1 MKILYFIF
9 ASEIGAV
16 SLSKFQSLLTDKL
29 QNLPS
34 LSKLSD
40 KFSSLNDVQPDMSLF
55 GENMGM
61 EMGMDFGSL
70 DNGFENFQKPKFNI
84 TENYIDMVQRS
95 KSNSNDQNG
104 INMMRSFIMMSLKK
118 EKFSKSEVFM
128 KNFLE
133 DPSRLVSQSIMLAIV
148 TAYDDYNSKFD
159 MATLILML
167 EFIEQEC
174 PDQFSSK
181 MEKVMPFIFELEQS
195 TIGRMIIILL
205 VESYGEKR
213 ILSNDI
219 IFKEIFEDKVS
230 TPLSN
235 ILTDTILA
243 IMSAKQDPSSNHEKL
258 GKIGALL
265 RLAQMPCS
273 GNRDCLNLKK
283 DFGLVSLRLF
293 DYMTKSDSTK
303 MILFTTF
310 GDRSTLIDFIRI
322 EREWFA
328 RCGKIAGISLTTTQ
342 SPFILQ
348 MEDLKAQAATFS
360 PREMLKQYVP
370 TLQNYD
376 NDTSMSITTENEVN
390 EELALSIE
398 SKNDLEGPETTII
411 EEYLENVDSDQL
423 KKQLDDMKSMMLELG
438 IDEDYAFKQL
448 ENEINSFSEG
458 SGSLAG
464 SLLDFF

>member
-1 MKILYFIF
+1 MKIIYFIF
-9 ASEIGAV
+9 ASEIAAV
-16 SLSKFQSLLTDKL
+16 SLSKFKSLLSDKL

-34 LSKLSD
+34 LSKLSE
-40 KFSSLNDVQPDMSLF
+40 KFSDLNDVQPDMSLF
-55 GENMGM
+55 GEDT
-61 EMGMDFGSL
+61 MGMDFGSL
-70 DNGFENFQKPKFNI
+70 GKENFQKPKFNI

-95 KSNSNDQNG
+95 KSNSNDPNG
-104 INMMRSFIMMSLKK
+104 VSMMRNFIMMSLKE

-133 DPSRLVSQSIMLAIV
+133 DPSRLVTQSIMLAMV

-174 PDQFSSK
+174 PDQFASK
-181 MEKVMPFIFELEQS
+181 MEKVMPFIFDLEQS

-205 VESYGEKR
+205 VESFGEKR

-219 IFKEIFEDKVS
+219 IFKEIFEDTIS

-243 IMSAKQDPSSNHEKL
+243 LMSSKNDPSSNHEKL
-258 GKIGALL
+258 GKIGSLL

-283 DFGLVSLRLF
+283 DFGLVALRLV
-293 DYMTKSDSTK
+293 DYMTKSDTTK

-310 GDRSTLIDFIRI
+310 NDRSSLIDFIRI
-322 EREWFA
+322 EREWFS
-328 RCGKIAGISLTTTQ
+328 RCGKIAGISVTTTA
-342 SPFILQ
+342 SPFLLQ

-360 PREMLKQYVP
+360 PRDMLKQYVP
-370 TLQNYD
+370 TLQNND
-376 NDTSMSITTENEVN
+376 NDVSLSITTENSASSEVN
-390 EELALSIE
+390 SEQPLSIE
-398 SKNDLEGPETTII
+398 SKNDIEGAETTII

-438 IDEDYAFKQL
+438 IDEDDAFKQL
-448 ENEINSFSEG
+448 EDEINSFSEG

>member
-1 MKILYFIF
+1 MKFLYFIF
-9 ASEIGAV
+9 ASEIEAV
-16 SLSKFQSLLTDKL
+16 SLSKFKSLLTDKL

-34 LSKLSD
+34 LSKLSEKISD
-40 KFSSLNDVQPDMSLF
+40 LNDVQPDMSLF
-55 GENMGM
+55 GENT
-61 EMGMDFGSL
+61 MGMDLGGFG
-70 DNGFENFQKPKFNI
+70 NGLENFQKPKFNI

-95 KSNSNDQNG
+95 KGSSNDFNG
-104 INMMRSFIMMSLKK
+104 INMMTSIIMMSLKK
-118 EKFSKSEVFM
+118 ETFSKSEVFM

-133 DPSRLVSQSIMLAIV
+133 DPTRLVSQSIMLAIV

-174 PDQFSSK
+174 PDQFASK

-195 TIGRMIIILL
+195 TIGRMTIILL
-205 VESYGEKR
+205 VESFGEKR

-219 IFKEIFEDKVS
+219 IFKEIFEDKIS

-243 IMSAKQDPSSNHEKL
+243 LMSAKNDPSANHEKL

-273 GNRDCLNLKK
+273 GNRDCLNLRN
-283 DFGLVSLRLF
+283 DFGLVALRLF

-310 GDRSTLIDFIRI
+310 DDRSSLIDFIKI
-322 EREWFA
+322 EKEWHG
-328 RCGKIAGISLTTTQ
+328 RCGKVAGISVTTTQ

-360 PREMLKQYVP
+360 PRDMLKQYVP
-370 TLQNYD
+370 TLQNNN
-376 NDTSMSITTENEVN
+376 NDVSLPITTENDVDAETPS
-390 EELALSIE
+390 SIE
-398 SKNDLEGPETTII
+398 SKNDLEGAETTII
-411 EEYLENVDSDQL
+411 EEYLENVDGDQL

-438 IDEDYAFKQL
+438 IDEDDAFKQL
-448 ENEINSFSEG
+448 EDEINSISEG

>member
-1 MKILYFIF
+1 MKFLYFIF
-9 ASEIGAV
+9 ASEIEAV
-16 SLSKFQSLLTDKL
+16 SLSKFKSLLTDKL

-34 LSKLSD
+34 LSKLSEKISD
-40 KFSSLNDVQPDMSLF
+40 LNDVQPDMSLF
-55 GENMGM
+55 GENT
-61 EMGMDFGSL
+61 MGMDLGGFG
-70 DNGFENFQKPKFNI
+70 NGLENFQKPKFNI

-95 KSNSNDQNG
+95 KGSSNDFNG
-104 INMMRSFIMMSLKK
+104 INMMTSIIMMSLKK
-118 EKFSKSEVFM
+118 ETFSKSEVFM

-133 DPSRLVSQSIMLAIV
+133 DPTRLVSQSIMLAIV

-174 PDQFSSK
+174 PDQFASK

-195 TIGRMIIILL
+195 TIGRMTIILL
-205 VESYGEKR
+205 VESFGEKR

-219 IFKEIFEDKVS
+219 IFKEIFEDKIS

-243 IMSAKQDPSSNHEKL
+243 LMSAKNDPSANHEKL

-273 GNRDCLNLKK
+273 GNRDCLNLRK
-283 DFGLVSLRLF
+283 DFGLVALRVF

-310 GDRSTLIDFIRI
+310 DDRSSLIDFIKI
-322 EREWFA
+322 ENEWHG
-328 RCGKIAGISLTTTQ
+328 RCGKVAGISVTTTQ
-342 SPFILQ
+342 SPFLLQ

-360 PREMLKQYVP
+360 PRDMLKQYVP
-370 TLQNYD
+370 TLQNNN
-376 NDTSMSITTENEVN
+376 NDVSLPITTENDVDAETPS
-390 EELALSIE
+390 SIE
-398 SKNDLEGPETTII
+398 SKNDLEGAETTII
-411 EEYLENVDSDQL
+411 EEYLENVDGDQL

-438 IDEDYAFKQL
+438 IDEDDAFKQL
-448 ENEINSFSEG
+448 EDEINSISEG

>member
-1 MKILYFIF
+1 MKFLYFIF
-9 ASEIGAV
+9 ASEIEAV
-16 SLSKFQSLLTDKL
+16 SLSKFKSLLTDKL
-29 QNLPS
+29 QHLPS
-34 LSKLSD
+34 LSKLSEKISD
-40 KFSSLNDVQPDMSLF
+40 LNDVQPDMSLF
-55 GENMGM
+55 GENT
-61 EMGMDFGSL
+61 MGMDLGGFG
-70 DNGFENFQKPKFNI
+70 NGLQNFQKPKFNI

-95 KSNSNDQNG
+95 KGSSNDFNG
-104 INMMRSFIMMSLKK
+104 INMMTSIIMMSLKK
-118 EKFSKSEVFM
+118 ETFSKSEVFM

-133 DPSRLVSQSIMLAIV
+133 DPTRLVSQSIMLAIV

-174 PDQFSSK
+174 PDQFASK

-195 TIGRMIIILL
+195 TIGRMTIILL
-205 VESYGEKR
+205 VESFGEKR

-219 IFKEIFEDKVS
+219 IFKEIFEDKIS

-243 IMSAKQDPSSNHEKL
+243 LMSTKNDPSANHEKL

-273 GNRDCLNLKK
+273 GNRDCLNLRK
-283 DFGLVSLRLF
+283 DFGLVALRVF

-310 GDRSTLIDFIRI
+310 DDRSSLIDFIKI
-322 EREWFA
+322 EKEWYG
-328 RCGKIAGISLTTTQ
+328 RCGKVAGISVTTTQ
-342 SPFILQ
+342 SPFLLQ

-360 PREMLKQYVP
+360 PRDMLKQYVP
-370 TLQNYD
+370 TLQNNN
-376 NDTSMSITTENEVN
+376 NDVSLPITTENDADAETPS
-390 EELALSIE
+390 SIE
-398 SKNDLEGPETTII
+398 SKNDLEGAETTII
-411 EEYLENVDSDQL
+411 EEYLENVDGDQL

-438 IDEDYAFKQL
+438 IDEDDAFKQL
-448 ENEINSFSEG
+448 EDEINSISEG